1 MLPTSRDTSA
11 GVGMLPKK
19 HLSGAQKRKK
29 RKQDELFV
37 ESQRGAL
44 DKFFSVSS
52 NVNVNEDQGQKSG
65 HEQEHDH
72 NLAAEVEVNEDAT
85 APGEQSLIA
94 EVEINEE
101 NSNEENLHTENP
113 NGTASGEPSLHTE
126 NSDGLLSIFDPSTWE
141 NLDNVKRDLLIEKG
155 PVRELNLEFPKDAI
169 GRHFSYAFYS
179 RKLPNNEFITVEDCY
194 PNVSIAYRI
203 LLTIPVTVASAERSF
218 SKLKLLKN
226 YLRSTMSQDR
236 LNGLATCSIENGI
249 LENVDLNIV
258 LADFASRNAR
268 RSFLL

>member
-1 MLPTSRDTSA
+1 MQSGPALGIGNQGHGQGPKFFCSFLGPADQIAARHRTFDAASHPECRPAGTPQPTLRPPDRGQQPSLITDS
-11 GVGMLPKK
+11 LI
-19 HLSGAQKRKK
+19 
-29 RKQDELFV
+29 E
-37 ESQRGAL
+37 RGAL

-52 NVNVNEDQGQKSG
+52 NVNVNEDQGQESG

-85 APGEQSLIA
+85 
-94 EVEINEE
+94 E
-101 NSNEENLHTENP
+101 NSE
-113 NGTASGEPSLHTE
+113 
-126 NSDGLLSIFDPSTWE
+126 
-141 NLDNVKRDLLIEKG
+141 NVKSLDDNDLWKCCTTFAEAFSHDNSSHVDLNDFIS
-155 PVRELNLEFPKDAI
+155 ELQVLQVI
-169 GRHFSYAFYS
+169 
-179 RKLPNNEFITVEDCY
+179 LPDDLMSAPEIFQFITVEDCY
-194 PNVSIAYRI
+194 PNVSITYRI
-203 LLTIPVTVASAERSF
+203 LLTIHVTVASAERSF

-236 LNGLATCSIENGI
+236 LNGIATCSIEKGI